1 MAIEST
7 TSAGTIWGGCNKK
20 DPAETLL
27 EAQEKGTTPDLLN
40 TQKQTITAGSSGVG
54 LFLLAVVAG
63 GYFLF
68 GENNERPSKKAA
80 LNGAGP
86 TQSQKHLKINL

>member
-1 MAIEST
+1 MATEST
-7 TSAGTIWGGCNKK
+7 TGTIWGSCNRK

-27 EAQEKGTTPDLLN
+27 EAQEKGIAPDLLN
-40 TQKQTITAGSSGVG
+40 TQQQTITAGSSGIG

-68 GENNERPSKKAA
+68 QKDDGPAKKVS
-80 LNGAGP
+80 LNGTGTP
-86 TQSQKHLKINL
+86 KSQKHLKINL